1 MFRVYTARFPRF
13 FRRETRIRRE
23 EAGMGLSMRLLAR
36 TLQLAGL
43 IYMGYGLF
51 VGLYEEDI
59 GRELRFA
66 GIGGLMFVAGWLLQK
81 RA

>member
-1 MFRVYTARFPRF
+1 
-13 FRRETRIRRE
+13 
-23 EAGMGLSMRLLAR
+23 MRLLAR

-59 GRELRFA
+59 GREVRFA
-66 GIGGLMFVAGWLLQK
+66 VIGGLMFVAGWLLQ
-81 RA
+81 RRV

>member
-1 MFRVYTARFPRF
+1 MGFP
-13 FRRETRIRRE
+13 
-23 EAGMGLSMRLLAR
+23 MRLLAR

-59 GRELRFA
+59 GREVRFA
-66 GIGGLMFVAGWLLQK
+66 ILGGLMFAAGWLLQK
-81 RA
+81 RV

>member
-1 MFRVYTARFPRF
+1 MGLIDTFLNPLQK
-13 FRRETRIRRE
+13 
-23 EAGMGLSMRLLAR
+23 EAGTGCPMRLLAR

-59 GRELRFA
+59 GRELRLA
-66 GIGGLMFVAGWLLQK
+66 IIGGLIFLAGWLLQK

>member
-1 MFRVYTARFPRF
+1 
-13 FRRETRIRRE
+13 
-23 EAGMGLSMRLLAR
+23 MRMLAR

-59 GRELRFA
+59 GRELRLA
-66 GIGGLMFVAGWLLQK
+66 IIGGLIFLAGWLLQK